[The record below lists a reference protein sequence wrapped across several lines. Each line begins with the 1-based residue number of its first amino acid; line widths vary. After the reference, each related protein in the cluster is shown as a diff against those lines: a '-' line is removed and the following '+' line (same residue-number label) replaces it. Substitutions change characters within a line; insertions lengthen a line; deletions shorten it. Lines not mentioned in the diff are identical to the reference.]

1 MDEYYSDTE
10 SDNVSEIVE
19 EICVCQN
26 DTPVSHNG
34 LCEYCEW
41 KTHYYSGSL
50 EDYTIYNPFWL
61 QHFNQ
66 MGRFTPKVERTK
78 DGTRKEVFLQARRI
92 INEPN
97 IIRNT
102 PKVDINKMTYLK
114 YVEPITPPPVE
125 KPHVKNWAG
134 LFKNEKENLVET
146 IYDLLHI
153 PNISSPYET
162 KKAYRKIA
170 LKMMSDKKKSN
181 DNKEKDIIQAKFDKL
196 EKMFNDLK
204 V

>member
-1 MDEYYSDTE
+1 
-10 SDNVSEIVE
+10 
-19 EICVCQN
+19 
-26 DTPVSHNG
+26 
-34 LCEYCEW
+34 
-41 KTHYYSGSL
+41 
-50 EDYTIYNPFWL
+50 
-61 QHFNQ
+61 
-66 MGRFTPKVERTK
+66 MGRFTPKVERTN

-97 IIRNT
+97 IIRNK
-102 PKVDINKMTYLK
+102 PKLDINKMTYLK
-114 YVEPITPPPVE
+114 YVEPITLAPVE
-125 KPHVKNWAG
+125 KTHIKNWAG

-162 KKAYRKIA
+162 KKAYRKTA
-170 LKMMSDKKKSN
+170 LKMMSDKKKTE

-196 EKMFNDLK
+196 EKMFNDIK